1 MDYPELQT
9 ELTVIYTSN
18 TIYSKKWNHEKC
30 LITHRQ
36 AKERDKEKKKQQKKN
51 IETDD
56 RLKL

>member
-9 ELTVIYTSN
+9 ELTVIYTPN

-36 AKERDKEKKKQQKKN
+36 AKEREKEKNKQTN